1 MNPTVTF
8 LQSQIGKTTEK
19 SPSPVG
25 AWLRGTLTEAE
36 EGKIIV
42 EYTIR
47 PEMCNPAAMLHGGSI
62 ALICD
67 EMIGIAVSS
76 LHLPE
81 FFTTI
86 NINVDFLYG
95 VKCGET
101 VKAVSEIVRWG
112 KNIINAE
119 CRVFDSAQRMLA
131 KSSSNLIRT
140 SSEKG
145 GAKERF

>member
-8 LQSQIGKTTEK
+8 LKTQIGLTTDK

-25 AWLRGTLTEAE
+25 AWLNGTFLEVE
-36 EGKIIV
+36 EGKLSV
-42 EYTIR
+42 EYTVR
-47 PEMCNPAAMLHGGSI
+47 SEMCNPAAMLHGGSI

-67 EMIGIAVSS
+67 EMIGIAVYS
-76 LHLPE
+76 LHLPD

-95 VKCGET
+95 VKCGEKI
-101 VKAVSEIVRWG
+101 KAVSEIVRQG
-112 KNIINAE
+112 KNVIH
-119 CRVFDSAQRMLA
+119 AQCHVYDFAGKLLA

-140 SSEKG
+140 SNQKG